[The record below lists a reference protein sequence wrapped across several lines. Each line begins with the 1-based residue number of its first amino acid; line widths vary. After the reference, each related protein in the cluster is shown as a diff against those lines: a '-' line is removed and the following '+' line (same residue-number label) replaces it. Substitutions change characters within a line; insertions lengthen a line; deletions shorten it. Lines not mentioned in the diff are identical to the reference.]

1 MSKIRIGVFG
11 LQGDIEENLA
21 MTQLAL
27 KTDGIE
33 GESVWC
39 KNQADIATIDGL
51 IIPGGEST
59 VIGGLAR
66 LNGTL
71 HLIKEKAKTGMPVMG
86 SCAGLIILAN
96 RVYDRVVGETHQPIL
111 GLLDVVVERNFFGRQ
126 RESFEA
132 GLEIPVLGD
141 VSFPGVFIRAP
152 VIRDLG
158 SDVKILSKLGDS
170 VVMVESNQIIGTSFH
185 PELTHDSRLHQYFA
199 RMIVN
204 HKELA

>member
-1 MSKIRIGVFG
+1 LSKIRIGVFG
-11 LQGDIEENLA
+11 LQGDIEEHLA

-27 KTDGIE
+27 KTDGVE

-71 HLIKEKAKTGMPVMG
+71 QLIKEKAKTGMPVMG
-86 SCAGLIILAN
+86 SCAGLITLAN

-141 VSFPGVFIRAP
+141 MSFPGVFIRAP
-152 VIRDLG
+152 VIRDVG

-199 RMIVN
+199 RMIVK